1 MIAEPVGAFSF
12 LFDSIRDRGFREKVQ
27 ATSRLTGAAG
37 ALQDIEPPIGWLL
50 RQYTQRTLMVR
61 RDFRGLHV
69 PSPATA
75 SIPV

>member
-1 MIAEPVGAFSF
+1 MIAEPVGGGF
-12 LFDSIRDRGFREKVQ
+12 LLFFSIRDRGFREKVQ
-27 ATSRLTGAAG
+27 ATSRLTDAAG
-37 ALQDIEPPIGWLL
+37 ALQDTEPPIGWLL

-75 SIPV
+75 SVPV